1 MPSGQLDTQPHDG
14 NASLK
19 RKCEDDH
26 ESSRTQHVGHFSSTE
41 PVVSAPQDEGS
52 LEEDSS
58 EEDESDED
66 ASEDDEPEDESQED
80 GIEEEPEEDQSR
92 GRDKSK
98 EKDESKGEG
107 ELQDQSG
114 IPSDTS
120 EAPSHWQ
127 AIISFHDMI
136 KDPTSAG
143 QKYTT
148 LDEEQKLIIALG
160 VRNLFIATNKSG
172 SVRDRDRQILEHMQ
186 CVLGDVS
193 NPAVMRDSGLRV
205 SFYPSRKYTKLRH
218 FQDLDAKIGEHP
230 HTSYFAQLSKSPKV
244 FAAFVEA
251 QE

>member
-1 MPSGQLDTQPHDG
+1 MPSSQLDTQPHDG

-26 ESSRTQHVGHFSSTE
+26 ESSRTQPVGRLSSTQL
-41 PVVSAPQDEGS
+41 VLNAPQDEGS
-52 LEEDSS
+52 IEEDSS
-58 EEDESDED
+58 NENESEEN
-66 ASEDDEPEDESQED
+66 ASEEDEPEDESQED
-80 GIEEEPEEDQSR
+80 GLEEEPEEEPAENKSR
-92 GRDKSK
+92 GRC
-98 EKDESKGEG
+98 ESRGEG
-107 ELQDQSG
+107 DLKDQSG
-114 IPSDTS
+114 IPPDTS

-127 AIISFHDMI
+127 AIISFHDLI

-143 QKYTT
+143 QKYNT

-160 VRNLFIATNKSG
+160 VRNLFLATNKSG

-193 NPAVMRDSGLRV
+193 SPAVMRDSGLRV
-205 SFYPSRKYTKLRH
+205 SFYPGRKYTKLRH
-218 FQDLDAKIGEHP
+218 FQDLDAKIGDHP
-230 HTSYFAQLSKSPKV
+230 HTSYFAQLSKSPRV

>member
-1 MPSGQLDTQPHDG
+1 MPSSQLDTPPHDG

-26 ESSRTQHVGHFSSTE
+26 ESSRTQPVGRFSSIE
-41 PVVSAPQDEGS
+41 LVVSAPQDEGS
-52 LEEDSS
+52 LEED
-58 EEDESDED
+58 EFEED
-66 ASEDDEPEDESQED
+66 ASEEDEPEDESQEEVLE
-80 GIEEEPEEDQSR
+80 GEPEEAESR
-92 GRDKSK
+92 GRHKSK

-107 ELQDQSG
+107 EPKDQSG

-127 AIISFHDMI
+127 AIVSFHDMI

-143 QKYTT
+143 QKYTV

-160 VRNLFIATNKSG
+160 VRNLFLATNKSG

-186 CVLGDVS
+186 CVLGDVV
-193 NPAVMRDSGLRV
+193 NPAVMRDSGIRV
-205 SFYPSRKYTKLRH
+205 SFYPGRKYTKLRH
-218 FQDLDAKIGEHP
+218 YQDLDAKIGEHP
-230 HTSYFAQLSKSPKV
+230 HTSYFAQLSKSPRI

>member
-1 MPSGQLDTQPHDG
+1 MPSSQLDTRPYDG

-26 ESSRTQHVGHFSSTE
+26 ESSRTQPVGRFSSTE
-41 PVVSAPQDEGS
+41 LIGNSPQNEGF

-58 EEDESDED
+58 DENESEED
-66 ASEDDEPEDESQED
+66 ASEEDEPEDESQED
-80 GIEEEPEEDQSR
+80 GLEEEPGEDTPR
-92 GRDKSK
+92 ERCESK

-107 ELQDQSG
+107 DLKDQSG
-114 IPSDTS
+114 IPSGTS
-120 EAPSHWQ
+120 EAPSHWR

-143 QKYTT
+143 QQYNT

-160 VRNLFIATNKSG
+160 VRNLFLATNKSG

-205 SFYPSRKYTKLRH
+205 SFYPGRKYTKLRH

-230 HTSYFAQLSKSPKV
+230 HTSYFAQLSKSPRV

>member
-1 MPSGQLDTQPHDG
+1 MPSSQLDTQPHDG

-26 ESSRTQHVGHFSSTE
+26 ESSRTQPVGRFSSTE
-41 PVVSAPQDEGS
+41 LVVNAPQDEGS

-58 EEDESDED
+58 EEDE
-66 ASEDDEPEDESQED
+66 PEDESQED
-80 GIEEEPEEDQSR
+80 GPEEEPEEDKSR
-92 GRDKSK
+92 GRCESK

-107 ELQDQSG
+107 DLKGQSG

-160 VRNLFIATNKSG
+160 VRNLFLATNKSG

-193 NPAVMRDSGLRV
+193 NPAVIRDSGLRV
-205 SFYPSRKYTKLRH
+205 SFYPGRKYTKLRY

-230 HTSYFAQLSKSPKV
+230 HTSYFAQLSKSPRV

>member
-1 MPSGQLDTQPHDG
+1 MPSGQLDIQPHDG

-58 EEDESDED
+58 EEDESEED
-66 ASEDDEPEDESQED
+66 ASEDDESENEFQED
-80 GIEEEPEEDQSR
+80 GIEEEPEEDESR